1 MATRSKLRP
10 VYAAITALGARAH
23 ISRFDA
29 DGAVMFF
36 TLDRPEQLAAA
47 ETAAQAAGAWL
58 LGARATKLDSYL
70 RALRAAL
77 DPDDVMNP
85 GTLA

>member
-1 MATRSKLRP
+1 
-10 VYAAITALGARAH
+10 
-23 ISRFDA
+23 
-29 DGAVMFF
+29 MFF
-36 TLDRPEQLAAA
+36 TVDDVDAA
-47 ETAAQAAGAWL
+47 EKAAQAAGGWL

-70 RALRAAL
+70 RALRTAL